1 MSATGYIQ
9 VHAYTSNAQIP
20 LQDVSI
26 MITDENGKA
35 IAFRLTDRNGKI
47 NPIAL
52 SVPDV
57 SAGISPNTG
66 IVPFRS
72 IGIRARVENY
82 EQIEAEGIQVFPNTI
97 TLQNLEMIPLSE
109 LPNQW
114 TKRERFD
121 TPPQNL

>member
-35 IAFRLTDRNGKI
+35 MAFRLTDRNGKI

-109 LPNQW
+109 LPHQW

>member
-20 LQDVSI
+20 LKDVSV
-26 MITDENGKA
+26 MITDQDGKA

-47 NPIAL
+47 EPIAL

-57 SAGISPNTG
+57 SAGISPGTG
-66 IVPFRS
+66 IIPFRT
-72 IGIRARVENY
+72 IGIRARLENY
-82 EQIEAEGIQVFPNTI
+82 EQIEADGVQVFPNTI

-109 LPNQW
+109 LPQQW
-114 TKRERFD
+114 TQQERFD